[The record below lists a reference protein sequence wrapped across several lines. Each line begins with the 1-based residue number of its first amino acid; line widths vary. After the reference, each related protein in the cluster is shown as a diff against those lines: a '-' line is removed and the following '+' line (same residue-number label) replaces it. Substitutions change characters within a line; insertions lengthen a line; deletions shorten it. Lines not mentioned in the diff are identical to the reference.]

1 MEPDTQPDRFELLM
15 SQETERGATAMFIA
29 GSMILLIGMAAV
41 AIDVGAGFNERR
53 QNQTAAD
60 VGVLAGV
67 LDYLDLG
74 LCGAPP
80 GDTEDGGC
88 NELLG
93 FTRTNLT
100 TTFLE
105 PDWIAAWQS
114 CQDPDKP
121 IGFGPLPVDTN
132 GWGAG
137 FQGTRW
143 DGTIVLDAV
152 DCISVSPQELRVRVP
167 DQLLDT
173 TFGRVLGVE
182 ELRTLASAQAA
193 LLQPSVGG
201 VLPFGVL
208 SNASGHVCLLTAPA
222 GNAEPPCDG
231 SDSGNFFTLESQT
244 WGPPSSDQT
253 LADCGNP
260 GAPELAI
267 NVALGL
273 DHLIAIADDF
283 VVTDPTNYSFDNAPP
298 GTADDLTTREDRCI
312 LSGGVPVPTDVIPD
326 TGPRDTMQAATGT
339 DDRDPVIKGLING
352 LPADFSANA
361 PNGGN
366 DVTPRLK
373 RMAGCTLP
381 DGTSCASDTRELRE
395 RVGGTNYS
403 HDLNNVP
410 LWEYLE
416 PSALNID
423 CDNDGTPDLT
433 DTSQIDTTDEM
444 TCLLENLAPGPPI
457 FSAAIES
464 NSRFARVPQFHF
476 EEWGPGTHW
485 QPVKAYRMVY
495 LHSIWF
501 LDGSDNFEFEPGESS
516 SPVCLGVSANCATLR
531 ILQLEAF
538 LLPDIAVPDSVAN
551 NFPGGSTSD
560 LEAILTR

>member
-1 MEPDTQPDRFELLM
+1 MIRE
-15 SQETERGATAMFIA
+15 SERGATAMFVA
-29 GSMILLIGMAAV
+29 GALILLIGMAAV

-67 LDYLDLG
+67 LDYLNLG
-74 LCGAPP
+74 LCGAPV
-80 GDTEDGGC
+80 GDAEDGGC

-93 FTRTNLT
+93 FARTNLT
-100 TTFLE
+100 ATFSE
-105 PDWIAAWQS
+105 PEWIAAWQS

-121 IGFGPLPVDTN
+121 SGFGPLPVDTAA
-132 GWGAG
+132 WGAG

-143 DGTIVLDAV
+143 DGTVVLNAV
-152 DCISVSPQELRVRVP
+152 DCISVSPQELRVKVP

-173 TFGRVLGVE
+173 TFGRILGVE
-182 ELRTLASAQAA
+182 ELRTLAVAQAA

-208 SNASGHVCLLTAPA
+208 SNAGGHVCLLTAPA
-222 GNAEPPCDG
+222 GTAEPPCDG

-244 WGPPSSDQT
+244 WGAPSSDQT
-253 LADCGNP
+253 SIDCGNP
-260 GAPELAI
+260 GAAELTI

-273 DHLIAIADDF
+273 DHLIAIADEF
-283 VVTDPTNYSFDNAPP
+283 VVTDPATYSFDNAPS
-298 GTADDLTTREDRCI
+298 GTADDLTTREDECT
-312 LSGGVPVPTDVIPD
+312 LSGGVAVPADVIPD
-326 TGPRDTMQAATGT
+326 TGPRDTMQAGTGT
-339 DDRDPVIKGLING
+339 DDRAPVIKGLING
-352 LPADFSANA
+352 LPADFAANA
-361 PNGGN
+361 PNGGAG
-366 DVTPRLK
+366 VTPRLQ
-373 RMAGCTLP
+373 RMADCTLP
-381 DGTSCASDTRELRE
+381 DGTSCASDTRQLRE

-403 HDLNNVP
+403 HDVNDVP
-410 LWEYLE
+410 LWDYLE
-416 PSALNID
+416 PAALSID
-423 CDNDGTPDLT
+423 CDSDGTPDLT
-433 DTSQIDTTDEM
+433 DTNQVDTTDEM
-444 TCLLENLAPGPPI
+444 TCLLENLPVGPI
-457 FSAAIES
+457 FSDAIES

-501 LDGSDNFEFEPGESS
+501 VDGANPFEFQPGESS
-516 SPVCLGVSANCATLR
+516 APVCLGTSASCATLR
-531 ILQLEAF
+531 ILQVEAF
-538 LLPDIAVPDSVAN
+538 LLPDSAVPASVAN